1 MRVPLGW
8 TNKLDMLSQAN
19 PQEEK
24 KMRDLSDKQT
34 VEMRSP
40 DGSADVYQLIAG
52 LCVACRHGFEMEHPL
67 DVAKATFVDGD
78 IHDEAHKQQLAALK
92 SLPDSCAASADCLE
106 RQREVFEKHGVFSPA
121 MIDSI
126 LADLRSFNDRTLRT
140 DVANDPEAMEKLVKR
155 FIHCG

>member
-1 MRVPLGW
+1 
-8 TNKLDMLSQAN
+8 
-19 PQEEK
+19 
-24 KMRDLSDKQT
+24 
-34 VEMRSP
+34 
-40 DGSADVYQLIAG
+40 
-52 LCVACRHGFEMEHPL
+52 MEHPL